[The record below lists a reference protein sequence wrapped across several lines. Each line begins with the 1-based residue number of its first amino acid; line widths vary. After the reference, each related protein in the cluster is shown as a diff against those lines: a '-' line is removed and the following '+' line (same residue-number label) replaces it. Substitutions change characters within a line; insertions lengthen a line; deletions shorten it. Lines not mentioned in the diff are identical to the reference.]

1 MPAEPH
7 DVTTFADLA
16 RRWRPGDFVAEEMDR
31 VQTPALVINREA
43 VDANIAAMCGLLGER
58 WRPHV
63 KTSKLEWTM
72 RRLVAA
78 GVTRCK
84 CATPLELEVALRAG
98 FEDVLVAFSL
108 RGPGARRV
116 AELAADSGRDVSVLV
131 EDRSDLDQ
139 WRDSRVAVFI
149 DIDPGTGRSGV
160 PCDDVDAVVALAR
173 DVASTGLRL
182 RGLHHYDGAAA
193 GDTLDDRR
201 AWCTHGLDALLAAS
215 QSLLAEG
222 HEIAEL
228 VTSGSRTWPIAVEHA
243 GLAGLPSAHTVSP
256 GTVVYADARTF
267 QKDPV
272 RDALRPAAA
281 IIARVTSVGPGC
293 LTLDAGHK
301 AVALSPHGP
310 SGVVLGHAGLELQ
323 KPSEEHGP
331 VKVVGAS
338 GVDYGDLLAVLPS
351 HVGPTVNL
359 HDHAVIVSHGQ
370 VVGLERVSARGHH
383 APLS

>member
-1 MPAEPH
+1 MAAAPH
-7 DVTTFADLA
+7 SATTFADLA
-16 RRWRPGDFVAEEMDR
+16 RRWSPGDFIADQTDQA
-31 VQTPALVINREA
+31 QTPALVINREA

-63 KTSKLEWTM
+63 KTTKLEWTM

-78 GVTRCK
+78 GVTHCK

-116 AELAADSGRDVSVLV
+116 AELAAESSRDVGVLV
-131 EDRSDLDQ
+131 EDRSGLDQ
-139 WRDSRVAVFI
+139 WRDSRVTVFI

-160 PCDDVDAVVALAR
+160 PCGDVDAVVALAR

-182 RGLHHYDGAAA
+182 RGLHLYDGAAI

-201 AWCTHGLDALLAAS
+201 AWCTRALDALFVMAQA
-215 QSLLAEG
+215 LLAEG
-222 HEIAEL
+222 HEIGEL
-228 VTSGSRTWPIAVEHA
+228 VTSGSRTWPIALEHA
-243 GLAGLPSAHTVSP
+243 SLAGLPSAHTISP
-256 GTVVYADARTF
+256 GTVVYADAGTF
-267 QKDPV
+267 QKDPA

-281 IIARVTSVGPGC
+281 IVTRVTSIGPGC

-301 AVALSPHGP
+301 AVALSPHGS
-310 SGVVLGHAGLELQ
+310 SGVILGHPGLVLQ

-331 VKVVGAS
+331 VKVAGGS

-351 HVGPTVNL
+351 HIGPTVNL
-359 HDHAVIVSHGQ
+359 HDHAVIVSRGQ

-383 APLS
+383 APLR